1 MERQRKKQRCRKS
14 GREGTHQM
22 RASLYA
28 GFGEGNST
36 SVPLHLKFCIDRG
49 STILQTIDLDQLKLT
64 AKPTIFTWIE

>member
-1 MERQRKKQRCRKS
+1 
-14 GREGTHQM
+14 M